1 MGYSKREAASFAMT
15 LHIATEMDE
24 VEAAV
29 CWDLSRI
36 VRHFEREG
44 LNRRDVKVAVVNAAM
59 RLMSDEG
66 EAR

>member
-1 MGYSKREAASFAMT
+1 MGHSNREAASFAMR
-15 LHIATEMDE
+15 LRSAAERDG

-29 CWDLSRI
+29 WWDLSRI
-36 VRHFEREG
+36 VRRFEREG